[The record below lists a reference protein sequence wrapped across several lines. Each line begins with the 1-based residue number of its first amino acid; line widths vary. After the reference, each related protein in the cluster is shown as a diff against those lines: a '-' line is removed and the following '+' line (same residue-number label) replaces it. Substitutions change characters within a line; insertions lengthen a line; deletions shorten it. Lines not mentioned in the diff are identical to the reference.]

1 MDSFRKSGRS
11 TDILTEDDRAQFSSW
26 IGQRSRFELL
36 YKISRDG
43 CSSKTFHQLCDGKGP
58 TVTILYNTDN
68 TAYGGYLSQSWVSSG
83 THIKDPES
91 FLFTLSYNGVQN
103 RRKFP
108 VTNPKKAAFGHV
120 YFGPSFGDVNE
131 TNWSERESPR
141 YQSKLRMESSSD
153 LTTFRDT
160 VTALRD
166 KGSDT
171 YFFNLNGRSDF
182 GSAYQKPT
190 VNMNAINN
198 GHMCVFD
205 LEVYLVKADVQMS
218 SLKGPDLTVILSKA
232 WREPPLWNEQNLQSL
247 KDFVSS
253 YKPLP
258 DMKISEVNILLVGQI
273 NAGKSSFFNSLNSI
287 FRGEISSRA
296 CAGTSPHSLT
306 TNLRKYRIRN
316 RETKSYLNF
325 RLCDTRGLEEEMSMH
340 LQDMALL
347 LDGHLSDQYKFNPMA
362 HATQRDPGFVLNATF
377 QDKIHCVAFVV
388 DASSIDVLQ
397 ANVSQKLLHFRSLI
411 VERGIPNVVY
421 LTKLDKV
428 CPLVDEDVRRVYHSQ
443 ACKQALETAADV
455 IGIPRGHVF
464 PVKNYEKESQ
474 LQTNISIMALTAMRQ
489 TLVFADD
496 YLEDKYELSQ
506 SQQ

>member
-1 MDSFRKSGRS
+1 MILFINVFKRS
-11 TDILTEDDRAQFSSW
+11 ADILTEDDRAQFSSW

-131 TNWSERESPR
+131 TNWSGRESPR

-160 VTALRD
+160 VTASRD

-205 LEVYLVKADVQMS
+205 LEVYLVKG
-218 SLKGPDLTVILSKA
+218 SL
-232 WREPPLWNEQNLQSL
+232 
-247 KDFVSS
+247 
-253 YKPLP
+253 
-258 DMKISEVNILLVGQI
+258 
-273 NAGKSSFFNSLNSI
+273 
-287 FRGEISSRA
+287 
-296 CAGTSPHSLT
+296 
-306 TNLRKYRIRN
+306 
-316 RETKSYLNF
+316 
-325 RLCDTRGLEEEMSMH
+325 
-340 LQDMALL
+340 
-347 LDGHLSDQYKFNPMA
+347 
-362 HATQRDPGFVLNATF
+362 
-377 QDKIHCVAFVV
+377 
-388 DASSIDVLQ
+388 
-397 ANVSQKLLHFRSLI
+397 
-411 VERGIPNVVY
+411 
-421 LTKLDKV
+421 
-428 CPLVDEDVRRVYHSQ
+428 
-443 ACKQALETAADV
+443 
-455 IGIPRGHVF
+455 
-464 PVKNYEKESQ
+464 
-474 LQTNISIMALTAMRQ
+474 
-489 TLVFADD
+489 
-496 YLEDKYELSQ
+496 
-506 SQQ
+506 

>member
-1 MDSFRKSGRS
+1 MLILFINVFKRS
-11 TDILTEDDRAQFSSW
+11 TELLTEDDRAQFSSW

-68 TAYGGYLSQSWVSSG
+68 TAYGGFLSRSWASSG
-83 THIKDPES
+83 THIKDSKS

-108 VTNPKKAAFGHV
+108 VTDPKKAAFGHV
-120 YFGPSFGDVNE
+120 YFGPTFGVVKE
-131 TNWSERESPR
+131 SNWFEGEL
-141 YQSKLRMESSSD
+141 SKFPLKLLLENSSD
-153 LTTFRDT
+153 LTTFSDA
-160 VTALRD
+160 VTASRD

-182 GSAYQKPT
+182 GLAYQKPT

-205 LEVYLVKADVQMS
+205 LEVYLVK
-218 SLKGPDLTVILSKA
+218 
-232 WREPPLWNEQNLQSL
+232 
-247 KDFVSS
+247 DFVSS
-253 YKPLP
+253 YNPLP
-258 DMKISEVNILLVGQI
+258 DMKISE
-273 NAGKSSFFNSLNSI
+273 
-287 FRGEISSRA
+287 
-296 CAGTSPHSLT
+296 
-306 TNLRKYRIRN
+306 LRKYRIRN
-316 RETKSYLNF
+316 RETESYLNF

-428 CPLVDEDVRRVYHSQ
+428 CPVVDEDVRRVYHSQ

-474 LQTNISIMALTAMRQ
+474 LQTNISILALTAMRQ